1 MLSFFL
7 RFTIITMALAAP
19 ALAAPEDEALQAFNS
34 LYGEEVKRALAT
46 PDTADDAALA
56 GKLLEAANSVSGQ
69 PALMAVLCEKAAEL
83 GKSNPAGRATAI
95 QSLELLAEKVP
106 DRKAACIEKIAGLR
120 QAAYDAALPD
130 AKAQAGE
137 EFIAA
142 LLALT
147 DAKTRAGDATAASDA
162 CRKALALAIA
172 LKSDSKASVQ
182 AKMEYLAAWQKTSQQ
197 VAALKARL
205 QSAPTD
211 AATRAELVK
220 TLLVDLDDPAAAA
233 KFVDTSLDAT
243 LQKFVPA
250 AAKGVEQTPELAC
263 KELGDWY
270 RGMADQ
276 AAGAAKAP
284 LVARAR
290 AYYGR
295 FLSLHAAEDLA
306 RAQVTLAAKKL
317 DEAPAEV
324 AKADPPKADT
334 TPKPADT
341 TPKAAGTSK
350 AGATGK
356 AAATGAAAAA
366 AGDIL
371 AAKQWHD
378 VLKYVD
384 TNKDAVFGTMP
395 IGWRRDQG
403 TIVCTNSGYDSES
416 KITVPVMPQGNYD
429 LQVRLAMGHAHGNAG
444 IYLPVGA
451 GSVMLRLNGSGA
463 SGLDYV
469 SGRSAYSNG
478 TGSSTT
484 FAINRVY
491 TVDVRVTLTGDQAAI
506 VATIDGK
513 PLVNWSGAQNVLSP
527 YDSMDIRCLG
537 LHAYYTTVTYGSLRM
552 RPAQDARIYK
562 PDGKGAMLPRS
573 MMLTR
578 PLRPASTGTGSEPSG
593 GTPGRTP

>member
-1 MLSFFL
+1 MIGFCL
-7 RFTIITMALAAP
+7 RFSIIALAFAAP

-56 GKLLEAANSVSGQ
+56 DKLLEAAKSVAGQ
-69 PALMAVLCEKAAEL
+69 PALMVVLCEKAAEL

-120 QAAYDAALPD
+120 QAAYDVALPD
-130 AKAQAGE
+130 AKTQAGE
-137 EFIAA
+137 ALIAT
-142 LLALT
+142 LLDLT
-147 DAKTRAGDATAASDA
+147 DAKTQADDATAASDA

-197 VAALKARL
+197 VAALKTRL

-220 TLLVDLDDPAAAA
+220 TLLVDLDNPAAAA

-276 AAGAAKAP
+276 AAGAAKTP

-317 DEAPAEV
+317 DEAPTEV
-324 AKADPPKADT
+324 AKADIPKADT
-334 TPKPADT
+334 TS
-341 TPKAAGTSK
+341 KAAGTSK

-371 AAKQWHD
+371 AAKQWYD

-384 TNKDAVFGTMP
+384 TNKDPVFGTMP

-416 KITVPVMPQGNYD
+416 RITVPVMPQGGYD
-429 LQVRLAMGHAHGNAG
+429 LQLRLAMGHAHGNAG

-451 GSVMLRLNGSGA
+451 SSVMLRLNGSGP
-463 SGLDYV
+463 SGLEYV
-469 SGRSAYSNG
+469 NNRSAYYNG

-484 FAINRVY
+484 FAINRAY

-513 PLVNWSGAQNVLSP
+513 PLVNWSGAQSVLSP
-527 YDSMDIRCLG
+527 YNNVDIRCLG

-573 MMLTR
+573 MMSTQ
-578 PLRPASTGTGSEPSG
+578 PPRPASTGAAGEPSG
-593 GTPGRTP
+593 GTPGGASGRTP

>member
-1 MLSFFL
+1 MIGFCL
-7 RFTIITMALAAP
+7 RFSIIALAFAAP

-56 GKLLEAANSVSGQ
+56 DKLLEAAKSVSGQ

-137 EFIAA
+137 ALIAA

-147 DAKTRAGDATAASDA
+147 DAKTQADDATAASDA
-162 CRKALALAIA
+162 CRKALVLAIA

-182 AKMEYLAAWQKTSQQ
+182 AKMEYLAAWQKTAQQ

-334 TPKPADT
+334 TVKPADT
-341 TPKAAGTSK
+341 TPKATGTSK
-350 AGATGK
+350 AGAAGK
-356 AAATGAAAAA
+356 AAAASAAASA
-366 AGDIL
+366 AGDTL

-384 TNKDAVFGTMP
+384 TNKDPVFGTMP

-416 KITVPVMPQGNYD
+416 RITIPVMPQGGYD
-429 LQVRLAMGHAHGNAG
+429 LQLRLAMGHAHGNAG

-451 GSVMLRLNGSGA
+451 SSVMLRLNGSGP
-463 SGLDYV
+463 SGLEYV
-469 SGRSAYSNG
+469 NNRSAYYNG
-478 TGSSTT
+478 TGTSTT

-506 VATIDGK
+506 AATIDGK
-513 PLVNWSGAQNVLSP
+513 PLVNWSGAQSALSP
-527 YDSMDIRCLG
+527 YNNVDIRCLG

-562 PDGKGAMLPRS
+562 PDGKGPMLPRS
-573 MMLTR
+573 MMSTQ
-578 PLRPASTGTGSEPSG
+578 PPRPASTGAAGEPSG
-593 GTPGRTP
+593 GTP